1 MADIILELR
10 KRRVLP
16 AVGVYAAGCWV
27 LIEILDRLVQRYLL
41 SPYLTDIVFWGLY
54 SLIPA
59 VMLVAWTHGKPGK
72 DEITRLE
79 KIGVPINLIATLGL
93 LLTVFGD
100 KNLNMAA
107 TRVTVNNELGQQETH
122 YIPSE
127 MYRRRMAVFFWDND
141 SGKPDLDWLR
151 YGVTELLVQ
160 DLQQNPFVLASS
172 PWNNFSNGF
181 YARMRQAGYD
191 DGLGVPRSLMREI
204 AAEAN
209 RQYFI
214 EGALNSQS
222 GEYQLTARI
231 WDSRTLT
238 KLAELEAHGWDIY
251 TAVDKLSEDIRKA
264 LGVPAAS
271 KHMVEDMP
279 LAETFGKSRDAFK
292 AYLRGLNARLF
303 ENDFDASNAYLD
315 QATRI
320 DPNFVLGWYV
330 KAINLVDAGKLP
342 AAQEALAKAEALDY
356 RLPSRDRAQLRFLHY
371 RLAGENEK
379 MMSFLQMQA
388 RIHDDATSHG
398 RLAAMYALGGEL
410 EAAKKE
416 YLESLARD
424 PLNVGIYLQLSN
436 LERASGDLQAAV
448 QYARQYQQEKPEDID
463 AHLQLGDLLRDSGD
477 LEAAR
482 EEYTQAQVLQ
492 NLPVRPTV
500 SLALLLAREGDIN
513 RARESLEQADVYART
528 PGEKVIVSN
537 GACHLAV
544 RLGKIRESIRLL
556 HEREQYLRQSQS
568 PLEVTLGVYGPLI
581 SYYLL
586 LDDVKAARSALATAQ
601 SELQAPMDR
610 FLAFAEAVV
619 LAREDNFEAA
629 EAALQ
634 RGREIIQQFKLNSI
648 AFQVPLVNAKIAK
661 ARGDDEATARYYL
674 EALALLEKSTIGG
687 ELQMATPMLY
697 AEVAA
702 AQVRSGQLEAAQQS
716 LQRGFQLD
724 PSEPMLWLARAR
736 LQQAQQLGRMAIAS
750 ANYALAVWA
759 DADDDYIMAE
769 QARALA
775 AELDKQSG

>member
-1 MADIILELR
+1 M
-10 KRRVLP
+10 P

-27 LIEILDRLVQRYLL
+27 LIEILDRLVQRYML

-72 DEITRLE
+72 DKVTRLE
-79 KIGVPINLIATLGL
+79 KIGLPINFIATLGL

-127 MYRRRMAVFFWDND
+127 MFRRRMAVFFWEND
-141 SGKPDLDWLR
+141 SGNPDLDWLR

-160 DLQQNPFVLASS
+160 DLQQNPFILANS
-172 PWNNFSNGF
+172 PWNNFGNGF
-181 YARMRQAGYD
+181 YPRMRQAGFA

-214 EGALNSQS
+214 EGALDSQS
-222 GEYQLTARI
+222 GEYLLTARI
-231 WDSRTLT
+231 WDTQTLEQ
-238 KLAELEAHGWDIY
+238 LVELQAHGWDIY
-251 TAVDKLSEDIRKA
+251 TAVDKLSKGIREA
-264 LGVPAAS
+264 LDVPRAS
-271 KHMVEDMP
+271 RQMAEDMP
-279 LAETFGKSRDAFK
+279 LTETYGESQDALK
-292 AYLRGLNARLF
+292 AYLQGLNARLF
-303 ENDFDASNAYLD
+303 ENDFDTSNAYLD

-320 DPNFVLGWYV
+320 DPNFVLGFYV
-330 KAINLVDAGKLP
+330 KAVNLVEAGKLP
-342 AAQEALAKAEALDY
+342 AAQQVLAKAQALDY

-379 MMSFLQMQA
+379 LMSFLKMQA
-388 RIHDDATSHG
+388 TIHDDATSHG
-398 RLAAMYALGGEL
+398 RLATMYAVGGEL

-416 YLESLARD
+416 YLETLAKD

-448 QYARQYQQEKPEDID
+448 HYARQYQEQKPEDIE

-482 EEYTQAQVLQ
+482 VQYKEAQVLQ

-500 SLALLLAREGDIN
+500 SLALLLAREGDMN
-513 RARESLEQADVYART
+513 QAQAYLEQADVFAQT
-528 PGEKVIVSN
+528 PTEKALVRS
-537 GACHLAV
+537 GACYLQS
-544 RLGKIRESIRLL
+544 RLGKIREAVRLVR
-556 HEREQYLRQSQS
+556 EQEQYLRQAQS
-568 PLEVTLGVYGPLI
+568 PLQVTLGVYAPLI

-586 LDDVKAARSALATAQ
+586 LDDVDAARNALATAQ

-610 FLAFAEAVV
+610 FLAFSEAVV
-619 LAREDNFEAA
+619 LAREKNFDAA

-634 RGREIIQQFKLNSI
+634 RGREIIEQFKLKTI
-648 AFQVPLVNAKIAK
+648 AFDVPLVAAKIAK
-661 ARGDDEATARYYL
+661 ARGDDEATARHYL
-674 EALALLEKSTIGG
+674 EALTLLEKSAIGG
-687 ELQMATPMLY
+687 ELQMSTPMLY

-716 LQRGFQLD
+716 LQRGFRLD
-724 PSEPMLWLARAR
+724 PSEPMLWLARAH
-736 LQQAQQLGRMAIAS
+736 LQQARKLDRMALAS

-759 DADDDYIMAE
+759 DADDDYIMVR

-775 AELDKQSG
+775 AELGETAVADL